1 MKKKTQPIPLT
12 KHLADRIL
20 KLSGEVQ
27 TLSML
32 FWQKCESGEIL
43 KSELSELLLRL
54 QQAQRELNSA
64 IELADSLGKISKFKM
79 EIRFEHDEL

>member
-1 MKKKTQPIPLT
+1 MTKRKLSPIPLT

-27 TLSML
+27 TLSMM
-32 FWQKCESGEIL
+32 FWQKCDDGSVS

-54 QQAQRELNSA
+54 QQAGRELNSA
-64 IELADSLGKISKFKM
+64 IDLCEGLEKISKFKI
-79 EIRFEHDEL
+79 ENQN

>member
-1 MKKKTQPIPLT
+1 MKKKLPPVPIT

-54 QQAQRELNSA
+54 QQAGRELNSA
-64 IELADSLGKISKFKM
+64 LEICEGLEKISKFKI
-79 EIRFEHDEL
+79 ENQN

>member
-1 MKKKTQPIPLT
+1 MKKGYKPIPPT

-27 TLSML
+27 TLSMM

-43 KSELSELLLRL
+43 KSELSELFLRL
-54 QQAQRELNSA
+54 QQAQRELNNA
-64 IELADSLGKISKFKM
+64 IELADSLEKISKFKI
-79 EIRFEHDEL
+79 ENQN

>member
-1 MKKKTQPIPLT
+1 MTKRKLPPVPLT

-27 TLSML
+27 TLSMM

-54 QQAQRELNSA
+54 QQAGRELNSA
-64 IELADSLGKISKFKM
+64 LEICDGLEKISKFKI
-79 EIRFEHDEL
+79 ENQN

>member
-1 MKKKTQPIPLT
+1 MTKRKLPPVPLT

-27 TLSML
+27 TLSMM

-43 KSELSELLLRL
+43 KSEMSELLLRI

-64 IELADSLGKISKFKM
+64 LDLCEGLEKISKFNI
-79 EIRFEHDEL
+79 ENQN

>member
-1 MKKKTQPIPLT
+1 MKKGYKPIPLT

-64 IELADSLGKISKFKM
+64 IDLCEGLEKISKFKI
-79 EIRFEHDEL
+79 ENKN

>member
-1 MKKKTQPIPLT
+1 MKKKLPPVPIT

-54 QQAQRELNSA
+54 QQAGRELNSA
-64 IELADSLGKISKFKM
+64 LDLCEGLEKISKFKI
-79 EIRFEHDEL
+79 ENQN

>member
-1 MKKKTQPIPLT
+1 MKKAYKQVPLT

-43 KSELSELLLRL
+43 KSEMSELLLRI

-64 IELADSLGKISKFKM
+64 LDLCEGLEKISKFNI
-79 EIRFEHDEL
+79 ENQN

>member
-1 MKKKTQPIPLT
+1 MIKRKLPSVPLT

-32 FWQKCESGEIL
+32 FWQKCDSGEIL

-54 QQAQRELNSA
+54 QQAGRELNSA
-64 IELADSLGKISKFKM
+64 IDLCDSLEKISKFKI
-79 EIRFEHDEL
+79 ENPN

>member
-1 MKKKTQPIPLT
+1 MTKRKLPPVPLT

-54 QQAQRELNSA
+54 QQAGRELNSA
-64 IELADSLGKISKFKM
+64 LEICEGLEKISKFKI
-79 EIRFEHDEL
+79 ENQN

>member
-1 MKKKTQPIPLT
+1 MKKKLPPVPIT

-32 FWQKCESGEIL
+32 FWQKCESGEIS
-43 KSELSELLLRL
+43 KSEISELFLRL
-54 QQAQRELNSA
+54 KQTNKELRSA
-64 IELADSLGKISKFKM
+64 LEICDGLEKISKFKI
-79 EIRFEHDEL
+79 ENQN

>member
-1 MKKKTQPIPLT
+1 MKKGYKPIPIT

-32 FWQKCESGEIL
+32 FWKKCESGEIL

-54 QQAQRELNSA
+54 QQAQRELNNA
-64 IELADSLGKISKFKM
+64 LEICEGLEKISRFKI
-79 EIRFEHDEL
+79 ENSN

>member
-1 MKKKTQPIPLT
+1 MKKKLPPVPIT

-43 KSELSELLLRL
+43 KSELHELLLRL

-64 IELADSLGKISKFKM
+64 LEICEGLEKISKFKI
-79 EIRFEHDEL
+79 ENQN

>member
-1 MKKKTQPIPLT
+1 MTKRKLPPVPLT

-32 FWQKCESGEIL
+32 FWQKCESGEIS
-43 KSELSELLLRL
+43 KSEISELFLRL
-54 QQAQRELNSA
+54 KQTNKELRSA
-64 IELADSLGKISKFKM
+64 LEICEGLEKISKFNI
-79 EIRFEHDEL
+79 ENQN

>member
-1 MKKKTQPIPLT
+1 MTKRKLPPIPLT

-27 TLSML
+27 TLSMM
-32 FWQKCESGEIL
+32 FWQKCDDSSVS

-64 IELADSLGKISKFKM
+64 LEICEGLEKISKFKQNM
-79 EIRFEHDEL
+79 N

>member
-1 MKKKTQPIPLT
+1 MTKRKLPPIPLT

-32 FWQKCESGEIL
+32 FWQKCESGEVL
-43 KSELSELLLRL
+43 KSELSELLQRL
-54 QQAQRELNSA
+54 IQAQRELNSA
-64 IELADSLGKISKFKM
+64 IDLCDSLEKISKFKI
-79 EIRFEHDEL
+79 ENQN

>member
-1 MKKKTQPIPLT
+1 MTKRKLPPVPLT

-27 TLSML
+27 TLNMM

-43 KSELSELLLRL
+43 KSEMSELLLRI

-64 IELADSLGKISKFKM
+64 LDLCEGLEKISKFNI
-79 EIRFEHDEL
+79 ENQN

>member
-1 MKKKTQPIPLT
+1 MTKRKLPPVPLT

-27 TLSML
+27 TLSMM

-43 KSELSELLLRL
+43 KSEMSELLLRI

-64 IELADSLGKISKFKM
+64 LDLCEGLEKISKFKI
-79 EIRFEHDEL
+79 ENQN

>member
-1 MKKKTQPIPLT
+1 MKKGNAPIPIT

-32 FWQKCESGEIL
+32 FWQKCEEGEIL

-64 IELADSLGKISKFKM
+64 LEICEGLEKISKFKI
-79 EIRFEHDEL
+79 ENPN

>member
-1 MKKKTQPIPLT
+1 MTKRKLPPVPLT

-54 QQAQRELNSA
+54 QQAGRELNSA
-64 IELADSLGKISKFKM
+64 LEICEGLEKISKFNI
-79 EIRFEHDEL
+79 ENPN

>member
-1 MKKKTQPIPLT
+1 MKKKLPPVPIT

-32 FWQKCESGEIL
+32 FWQKCESGEIS
-43 KSELSELLLRL
+43 KSEISELFLRL
-54 QQAQRELNSA
+54 KQTNKELRSA
-64 IELADSLGKISKFKM
+64 LEICEGLEKISKFNI
-79 EIRFEHDEL
+79 ENPN

>member
-1 MKKKTQPIPLT
+1 MKKGNAAIPIT

-32 FWQKCESGEIL
+32 FWQKCEEGKVSNTEMR
-43 KSELSELLLRL
+43 ELLQRL
-54 QQAQRELNSA
+54 KQAKRELNNA
-64 IELADSLGKISKFKM
+64 FEICEGLEKIS
-79 EIRFEHDEL
+79 RFNIENQN

>member
-1 MKKKTQPIPLT
+1 MTKRKLPPVPLT

-43 KSELSELLLRL
+43 KSELHELLLRL
-54 QQAQRELNSA
+54 QQAGRELNSA
-64 IELADSLGKISKFKM
+64 LDLCEGLEKISKFKI
-79 EIRFEHDEL
+79 ENQN

>member
-1 MKKKTQPIPLT
+1 MKKKLPPVPIT

-54 QQAQRELNSA
+54 QQAQRELNNA
-64 IELADSLGKISKFKM
+64 LEICEGLEKISKFKI
-79 EIRFEHDEL
+79 ENQN

>member
-1 MKKKTQPIPLT
+1 MKKGYKPLPLT

-27 TLSML
+27 TLSMM

-64 IELADSLGKISKFKM
+64 LEICEGLEKISKFKI
-79 EIRFEHDEL
+79 ENHN

>member
-1 MKKKTQPIPLT
+1 MKKGYKPIPLT

-32 FWQKCESGEIL
+32 FWQKCESGEIS
-43 KSELSELLLRL
+43 KSEISELFLRL
-54 QQAQRELNSA
+54 KQTNKELRSA
-64 IELADSLGKISKFKM
+64 LEICEGLEKISKFKI
-79 EIRFEHDEL
+79 ENQN